1 MRVLYLV
8 PNLFGPPGGIARYC
22 RLVCR
27 SLLETGAQVRVLSL
41 ADTDGAPPETWGAN
55 SRLYQAN
62 HGSKRGFVQSAVV
75 TALGLRPAVVM
86 IGHPYFSALGWFLA
100 RLVGA
105 HAVSFIYG
113 IDVWQ
118 PLKPLRRWALQR
130 SNRIISISHFT
141 AEQAARANG
150 LCPTRIRILHNCLDP
165 QFERLA
171 QLEKP
176 SSRLSML
183 TVARMSQ
190 AEQYKGHDYVIRA
203 MPALL
208 ARFPELTYH
217 IVGDGDDRA
226 RLEDLAAREGAA
238 CAVRF
243 HGVVSEEELHRLY
256 AETSL
261 FIMPSRGE
269 GFGFVFLEAMAQS
282 TPVIGGNVDATPEVV
297 ADGETGY
304 LVNPTSVEAI
314 VAAAS
319 RLLGDEALRQRMG
332 QAAMRRVEQEF
343 SFPQFRQRLVAYL
356 SELKGLS
363 GLRAGSG

>member
-1 MRVLYLV
+1 MSHSILYLV

-41 ADTDGAPPETWGAN
+41 ADAGGAPPEAWGADA
-55 SRLYQAN
+55 RLYQAN
-62 HGSKRGFVQSAVV
+62 HGSKRGFVQSALA
-75 TALGLRPAVVM
+75 TALSLRPTIIM

-100 RLVGA
+100 RLINA

-118 PLKPLRRWALQR
+118 PLKPARRWALQR
-130 SNRIISISHFT
+130 SNRIISISRFT
-141 AEQAARANG
+141 AQQAARANR
-150 LCPTRIRILHNCLDP
+150 LCPTKIRILHNCLDP
-165 QFERLA
+165 QFEGPA
-171 QLEKP
+171 QSEKAP
-176 SSRLSML
+176 SNPSML
-183 TVARMSQ
+183 TVARLSQ

-208 ARFPELTYH
+208 ARFPELAYRV
-217 IVGDGDDRA
+217 VGDGDDRA
-226 RLEDLAAREGAA
+226 RLEDLAAREGVAR
-238 CAVRF
+238 AVRF
-243 HGVVSEEELHRLY
+243 HGIVSEGDLRRLY

-269 GFGFVFLEAMAQS
+269 GFGFVFLEAMAQG
-282 TPVIGGNVDATPEVV
+282 TPAIGGNLDATPEVI

-304 LVNPTSVEAI
+304 LVDPTSVEAI
-314 VAAAS
+314 VAAAA
-319 RLLGDEALRQRMG
+319 RLLGDEALRRRMG

-356 SELKGLS
+356 SELQ
-363 GLRAGSG
+363 